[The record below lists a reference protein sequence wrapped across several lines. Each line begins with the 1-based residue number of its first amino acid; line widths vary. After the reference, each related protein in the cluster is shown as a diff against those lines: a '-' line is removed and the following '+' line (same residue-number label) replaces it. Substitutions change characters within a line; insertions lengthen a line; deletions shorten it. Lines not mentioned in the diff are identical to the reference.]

1 MKTNIKKQVIN
12 QINSFIKSILV
23 LSMVMALSLANVSCQ
38 KDSDKQ
44 DGLKK
49 PNKIEY
55 EKGGKDQ
62 KDVNPTPPSKPV
74 EQLLSEKMDE
84 VINIIGDDYTI
95 YVASDSKE
103 EVVTF
108 LFNKKDGFFQSISS
122 DYLLEKAK
130 DGVEYPNVLK
140 IYNNKKIYKNCINK
154 KNINIFNKNEKFRDK
169 IIEAFL
175 KIDTKKEIQKI

>member
-1 MKTNIKKQVIN
+1 MKTIFKL
-12 QINSFIKSILV
+12 ILV
-23 LSMVMALSLANVSCQ
+23 LSVVFSLASCQ

-74 EQLLSEKMDE
+74 EQLLGEKMDE
-84 VINIIGDDYTI
+84 IINIIGDDYTI

-108 LFNKKDGFFQSISS
+108 LFNKQDGFFQSISS

-130 DGVEYPNVLK
+130 DGIEYPNVLK

>member
-1 MKTNIKKQVIN
+1 MKTFFKKISTV
-12 QINSFIKSILV
+12 LV
-23 LSMVMALSLANVSCQ
+23 LSLLMVLSLTTTSCQ

-55 EKGGKDQ
+55 EKGGKGQ
-62 KDVNPTPPSKPV
+62 TGVNPSQPSKSE
-74 EQLLSEKMDE
+74 EQLLGEKMDE
-84 VINIIGDDYTI
+84 IINIIGDDYTV

-130 DGVEYPNVLK
+130 DGIEYPNVLK

-154 KNINIFNKNEKFRDK
+154 KNINIFDKNEKFRDK